1 MAGDEGSADTDDW
14 LPSDLSSSVVTGE
27 RDAGVGGG
35 GGCCTTVLV
44 VDNIRGEDGRCGG
57 GVGDLVIWGGGRV
70 EVVFGCGGTVAV
82 DWNGRTTTESE

>member
-1 MAGDEGSADTDDW
+1 M
-14 LPSDLSSSVVTGE
+14 VTGE

-44 VDNIRGEDGRCGG
+44 VDNIRGEDGRFSGG
-57 GVGDLVIWGGGRV
+57 GVGDLVIWGGGCV
-70 EVVFGCGGTVAV
+70 VVVFGCGGTVAV